1 MNKGSLWS
9 FEHKPWSSLLD
20 LLIYRN
26 EILGDDLN
34 GVLHLPMV
42 YVSQPVVLRN
52 LFIGWSPQFLVPPSS
67 HKSELPWFFT
77 LIGGKHKS
85 ITVFSSENECK
96 HVMCYIQVLVM
107 HVKTYRLLTWRSK
120 HIWREFPGTA
130 SAHKLRA
137 LSIFHTSHYF
147 TSYLFLELWNRR
159 TNRWYI
165 RSTNGDNST

>member
-52 LFIGWSPQFLVPPSS
+52 LFIGWSPQFLVP
-67 HKSELPWFFT
+67 
-77 LIGGKHKS
+77 LIKVSCLGFLLQKGES
-85 ITVFSSENECK
+85 ISQLVFSSENDCK
-96 HVMCYIQVLVM
+96 DVMWYIQVHLI
-107 HVKTYRLLTWRSK
+107 HVKTYRLLTKRSK

-147 TSYLFLELWNRR
+147 TSYLFLELWYRR

-165 RSTNGDNST
+165 